1 MTKSTDALCVKELFE
16 PGNTTAWELLSRF
29 TYPWE
34 ALPHIGE
41 FILELGAILDENEY
55 ERRDNNVW
63 IHKAATI
70 APSAHIG
77 NNTIIGAG
85 AQVRHCAYIREN
97 ALIGSNTVVGNST
110 EIKNSILFDKAQV
123 PHFNYVGDT
132 IMGHK
137 SHFGAGVITSNVK
150 SDYSLVTVGYG
161 SERIETGL
169 KKFGAIVGDRVEVGC
184 NAVLNPGTVVGAD
197 SNIYPLSFVRG
208 YVKANSIY
216 KRQGEVVLKQLTKD
230 NFSTHLSTS
239 SSELK

>member
-1 MTKSTDALCVKELFE
+1 MAKSTDALCVKELFE
-16 PGNTTAWELLSRF
+16 PGNTVAWDLLLRF
-29 TYPWE
+29 AYAWE

-41 FILELGAILDENEY
+41 FIAEVGATLDESEY
-55 ERRDNNVW
+55 ERRDNSIW
-63 IHKAATI
+63 IHKTATV

-77 NNTIIGAG
+77 AGTIIGAG
-85 AQVRHCAYIREN
+85 AQVRHCAFIRTN
-97 ALIGSNTVVGNST
+97 AIIGSDAVVGNST

-184 NAVLNPGTVVGAD
+184 NAVLNPGTVVGTN

-208 YVKANSIY
+208 YVEARSIY
-216 KRQGEVVLKQLTKD
+216 KRQGEVVKKI
-230 NFSTHLSTS
+230 
-239 SSELK
+239 